1 MKLLFNLLSACTIA
15 TSVFAAVDV
24 SNLANCTAEVRQNTA
39 MPNTYRPLFT
49 ANYQNL
55 LNALQAPNVRASFPL
70 VYQQSMLDPFIGFL
84 RGFNQGTFQTIF
96 STPIEKL
103 NQNQKF
109 LRDMITDASEALLD
123 NSDIQNLKA
132 TNAFQEVISDLY
144 DGFLAD
150 ENRVSRE
157 TGRPIKPPDRG
168 ILAPLVKWGTPEAGP
183 YTWGAEATSSF
194 QMKAALVSLPP
205 NVRLGGLLAWSALPH
220 ETAGHDILHADN
232 GLLQEL
238 GNLVYNAIVTNMNN
252 NTFLANYWKQC
263 IDETASDVLGLLN
276 GGPTVGMGLIGYF
289 RSLRGGTLANIG
301 AMPPADAHPIDI
313 LRGILAARVV
323 AQMPFTD
330 AMAWANA
337 IRQEVNKDL
346 QTLMLI
352 DPNTQQR
359 IQLITENAVRSA
371 EIVADTIMNTKLS
384 SIEGHSLKEI
394 QNWNEEDQ
402 RASEELGNLIVS
414 GADLSANYRNSGYM
428 AAHALAGAIIQAFK
442 TGANIPMI
450 FNRMLTILDV
460 MHQNNATWN
469 GGTPTIPV
477 PPTPTPTPTPS
488 SECDCLCQCFN
499 LCKSKITP
507 IAQGPRLASSNVDL
521 EEMAMGE

>member
-15 TSVFAAVDV
+15 TSVFAAVDI
-24 SNLANCTAEVRQNTA
+24 SNLANCTNEVKQNTG
-39 MPNTYRPLFT
+39 MPNTYQPLFT
-49 ANYQNL
+49 TNYQNL
-55 LNALQAPNVRASFPL
+55 LNALQAPNIRASFP
-70 VYQQSMLDPFIGFL
+70 VIYQQSMLDPFVAFL
-84 RGFNQGTFQTIF
+84 KGLGQSTFQTIF
-96 STPIEKL
+96 TSQML
-103 NQNQKF
+103 NGNQTF
-109 LRDMITDASEALLD
+109 LKQMIPDASEALLD
-123 NSDIQNLKA
+123 NSDIKVLRA

-150 ENRVSRE
+150 VNRVSRE

-168 ILAPLVKWGTPEAGP
+168 VLAPLVKWGNPEAGP
-183 YTWGAEATSSF
+183 YTWTGDATIGV
-194 QMKAALVSLPP
+194 QMKAAIVSLPP

-238 GNLVYNAIVTNMNN
+238 GNIVYNAIVTNMNN

-276 GGPTVGMGLIGYF
+276 GGPTIGMGLVGYF
-289 RSLRGGTLANIG
+289 RGLRAGTLSNIG
-301 AMPPADAHPIDI
+301 YMPPADAHPIDI

-330 AMAWANA
+330 AQAWANA

-352 DPNTQQR
+352 DPSTNQR

-414 GADLSANYRNSGYM
+414 GADLPANYKNSGYM

-450 FNRMLTILDV
+450 FNRMLTVLDV
-460 MHQNNATWN
+460 MHQNNATWT
-469 GGTPTIPV
+469 GGTPTIPL
-477 PPTPTPTPTPS
+477 PPTPTPTPT

-507 IAQGPRLASSNVDL
+507 IAQGPRHASSNVDM